1 MIDDRGGEHQ
11 IADLV
16 TLDEQDAH
24 GGEHQSTLA
33 PLARPEA
40 RRAFVLMD
48 MNYNRWLASAC
59 AVYIA
64 FAATNFGTFWR
75 SSAFVAI
82 LLLVAGQAWRW
93 RRGDGHPPPWPP
105 ATILVPVGCWF
116 AWSALSWFWSI
127 DPRYTRHELKGE
139 ILDNALLAGAFYIA
153 AANFA
158 NLHKIAGGV
167 LISLVALATAACAMA
182 LLPGGWNP
190 NSMHAGSG
198 SYSTFI
204 VLAAPWLI
212 LALVPQPLGLA
223 NGHDGRIAALLFLP
237 LLLASAR
244 LTDARMVWIALLGA
258 MLAAIAGIAWRWPRL
273 AQRAR
278 WPWYALFVG
287 IAAVLGLA
295 FFMAAH
301 DRAEARYPPHTSVEQ
316 SLAGDPRLALW
327 ARVADKI
334 EARPI
339 AGYGF
344 GRHILAGELVRE
356 LADPLLAHAHN
367 LFVGQWLQ
375 TGIVGLVAF
384 SLALAGMAW
393 RFAGYLRAA
402 SDELAILGLLGL
414 VILVGFL
421 LKNVTDDFLFGN
433 SAKAL
438 WCMTAA
444 LLGLG
449 ERLHARSIAPV
460 LDPRPQPG

>member
-1 MIDDRGGEHQ
+1 MRID
-11 IADLV
+11 
-16 TLDEQDAH
+16 
-24 GGEHQSTLA
+24 
-33 PLARPEA
+33 
-40 RRAFVLMD
+40 
-48 MNYNRWLASAC
+48 YNRWLASAC

-82 LLLVAGQAWRW
+82 LFLAAGLAWRW
-93 RRGDGHPPPWPP
+93 RRGDAVPPPWPP
-105 ATILVPVGCWF
+105 AAILVPVAAWF

-127 DPRYTRHELKGE
+127 DPRYTRHEIKGE
-139 ILDNALLAGAFYIA
+139 VLDNALLASGFYIA
-153 AANFA
+153 AASFA
-158 NLHKIAGGV
+158 DLRKIALGV
-167 LISLVALATAACAMA
+167 LVSLVVLATAACAMA
-182 LLPGGWNP
+182 LLPGGWNADR
-190 NSMHAGSG
+190 MHAGNG
-198 SYSTFI
+198 GYSTFI

-212 LALVPQPLGLA
+212 LAVVPPPAGLGT
-223 NGHDGRIAALLFLP
+223 GRDGRIACALFLP
-237 LLLASAR
+237 VLLASAR

-258 MLAAIAGIAWRWPRL
+258 IIAAAVGTFLRWPQLTR
-273 AQRAR
+273 RAT
-278 WPWYALFVG
+278 WPWYAGFAGLVT
-287 IAAVLGLA
+287 VLGLA
-295 FFMAAH
+295 FIVAAH
-301 DRAEARYPPHTSVEQ
+301 DRAEMRYPPHTTVEQ
-316 SLAGDPRLALW
+316 SLADDPRLALW
-327 ARVADKI
+327 SRVADKI
-334 EARPI
+334 EARPM

-367 LFVGQWLQ
+367 VFVGQWLQ
-375 TGIVGLVAF
+375 TGIVGLLAF
-384 SLALAGMAW
+384 TLTLASLFW
-393 RFAGYLRAA
+393 RFTGYLRAR

-449 ERLHARSIAPV
+449 ERLTARTHAPV